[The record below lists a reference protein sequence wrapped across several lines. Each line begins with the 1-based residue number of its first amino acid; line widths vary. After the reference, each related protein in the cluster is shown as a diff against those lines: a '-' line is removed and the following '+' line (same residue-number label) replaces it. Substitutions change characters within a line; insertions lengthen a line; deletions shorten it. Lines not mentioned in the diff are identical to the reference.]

1 VTAEL
6 TFREAVRAA
15 MADELAADHNVVTFG
30 EDIAAAGGA
39 FKVTEGL
46 LEEFG
51 PRRVLDTPIS
61 EQAIIGAAIG
71 ASIKGLRPVVELMF
85 ADFAAVCFDQI
96 ANQLAKY
103 RYMTGGQV
111 DVPVTIRMANGASL
125 GFGAQHSQT
134 VENWFLNVTGL
145 VLVAPSTPQ
154 DMYSLL
160 RASIQSPDPVLVFE
174 HKGLYNAKGPVE
186 RTAPSEPLGRAAT
199 LRHGGD
205 VTIVGTQLMA
215 ARAVAAA
222 DELASRGVEADVI
235 DLRTLAPMDADAVLE
250 SVTRTRSLVVVQEGP
265 LAGGWAATLLA
276 RVVTAGPDLA
286 GPPIVVASQD
296 APVPYATGLEA
307 AWLPSVERIV
317 EAAARHAEVT

>member
-1 VTAEL
+1 
-6 TFREAVRAA
+6 
-15 MADELAADHNVVTFG
+15 
-30 EDIAAAGGA
+30 
-39 FKVTEGL
+39 
-46 LEEFG
+46 
-51 PRRVLDTPIS
+51 
-61 EQAIIGAAIG
+61 
-71 ASIKGLRPVVELMF
+71 
-85 ADFAAVCFDQI
+85 
-96 ANQLAKY
+96 
-103 RYMTGGQV
+103 
-111 DVPVTIRMANGASL
+111 
-125 GFGAQHSQT
+125 
-134 VENWFLNVTGL
+134 
-145 VLVAPSTPQ
+145 
-154 DMYSLL
+154 
-160 RASIQSPDPVLVFE
+160 
-174 HKGLYNAKGPVE
+174 
-186 RTAPSEPLGRAAT
+186 
-199 LRHGGD
+199 
-205 VTIVGTQLMA
+205 MA